1 MKAFRKVVRSLLVAV
16 SLYSA
21 LGAGC
26 PFRQSDRDLEGAGW
40 TQEVHLRVGESATVD
55 EGRLIVSVPALE
67 PGNRI
72 ANITI
77 RLQSPGGES
86 VEEAVE
92 VVRNAPYSE
101 TVRLGAHTA
110 RVKGFPGVDSAT
122 LLVTRE

>member
-1 MKAFRKVVRSLLVAV
+1 MKAVREVVRIFLVAV
-16 SLYSA
+16 TLYSA

-72 ANITI
+72 ANVTI

-86 VEEAVE
+86 VEEAVQ
-92 VVRNAPYSE
+92 VVRNATYSE
-101 TVRLGAHTA
+101 TVRLGAHAA

>member
-1 MKAFRKVVRSLLVAV
+1 MIAAF
-16 SLYSA
+16 YSA

-26 PFRQSDRDLEGAGW
+26 PFRQSDRVPEGAVW
-40 TQEVHLRVGESATVD
+40 TQEVRLRVGESATVD
-55 EGRLIVSVPALE
+55 DGRLIVSVRALE

-86 VEEAVE
+86 AEETVE
-92 VVRNAPYSE
+92 VVRNARYSE
-101 TVRLGAHTA
+101 AVGFGAHTV
-110 RVKGFPGVDSAT
+110 RVMGFPGVDSAT